1 MGRRKGTEKTDGRV
15 AGTPNKVT
23 GTVKEWIAGL
33 IDKNRAQVEKDL
45 KKLEPKERLQ
55 VLEKLMQ
62 YVVPKQATVAAKIDF
77 NSLTEAQLDEII
89 NRLTEGVKDENTD

>member
-1 MGRRKGTEKTDGRV
+1 MGRRKGTEKTGGRV

-23 GTVKEWIAGL
+23 GTVKEWITGL

-45 KKLEPKERLQ
+45 KMLEPKERLQ

-62 YVVPKQATVAAKIDF
+62 YVVPKQAAVSAKVDF
-77 NSLTEAQLDEII
+77 DSLTDAQLDEFI
-89 NRLTEGVKDENTD
+89 NRLTGGVKDENTD